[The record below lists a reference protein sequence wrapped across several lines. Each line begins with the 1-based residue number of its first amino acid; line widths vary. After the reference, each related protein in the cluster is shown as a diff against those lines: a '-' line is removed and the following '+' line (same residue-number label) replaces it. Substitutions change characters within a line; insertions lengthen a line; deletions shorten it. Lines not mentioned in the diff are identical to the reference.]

1 MELYGPPS
9 CVCTI
14 WSLTL
19 LTNLFLFY
27 QRFSVCGGVCLLRV
41 VFRIL
46 KDLFSRSR
54 FQLGPR
60 KKKEVGT
67 YQSLVKYSQFVVA
80 SRTIPN
86 WFCKVNDGG
95 GSVQKGLALE
105 SAQMPRDS
113 DVTGFSITSVTDF
126 SQSKYQ
132 QAQNGFNFPSPKK

>member
-1 MELYGPPS
+1 MWNY
-9 CVCTI
+9 TDRHRA
-14 WSLTL
+14 SLPFDRWPCSL
-19 LTNLFLFY
+19 ICFYFIRDFLFVVVFVY
-27 QRFSVCGGVCLLRV
+27 LELFSEYWRTFSVGQGFNSDRE
-41 VFRIL
+41 
-46 KDLFSRSR
+46 
-54 FQLGPR
+54 
-60 KKKEVGT
+60 KKEGGT